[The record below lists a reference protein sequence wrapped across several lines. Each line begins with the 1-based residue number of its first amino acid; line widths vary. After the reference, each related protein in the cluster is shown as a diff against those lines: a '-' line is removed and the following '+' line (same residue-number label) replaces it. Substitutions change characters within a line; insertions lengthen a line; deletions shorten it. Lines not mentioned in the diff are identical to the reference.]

1 MKPIKLKVNT
11 KSQNYNIIIGNDLV
25 SRVFNL
31 AKNNSLNFRQCLLII
46 DKNISKKII
55 SKIKKSLIKKK
66 VYVYLIFLNPD
77 LLYVYDLLSN
87 AQLYRQHQH
96 FELLVQP

>member
-31 AKNNSLNFRQCLLII
+31 AKNNSLNFKQCLLII

-55 SKIKKSLIKKK
+55 SKIKKSLIKKRFMFT
-66 VYVYLIFLNPD
+66 FLKQ
-77 LLYVYDLLSN
+77 
-87 AQLYRQHQH
+87 AKKIKIKIM
-96 FELLVQP
+96 